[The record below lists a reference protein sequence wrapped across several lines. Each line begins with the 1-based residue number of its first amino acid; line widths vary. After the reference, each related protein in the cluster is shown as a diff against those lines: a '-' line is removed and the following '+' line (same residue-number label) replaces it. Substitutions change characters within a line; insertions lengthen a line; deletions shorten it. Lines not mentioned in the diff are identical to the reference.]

1 MTKKFLSKI
10 LNEFRTKDFLEN
22 SQYYKELSPR
32 MKKVVGSILTN
43 IDEKDLIKDLDNKIK
58 ESVIKYK
65 ISEKDLQNY
74 IDNEINLDLQREN

>member
-43 IDEKDLIKDLDNKIK
+43 IDEKDLIKGLDNKIK

-74 IDNEINLDLQREN
+74 IDKEINLELQREA

>member
-74 IDNEINLDLQREN
+74 IDKEINLELQREN

>member
-74 IDNEINLDLQREN
+74 IDKEINLELQREA

>member
-32 MKKVVGSILTN
+32 MKKVIGSILTN

-74 IDNEINLDLQREN
+74 IDKEINLELQREI

>member
-22 SQYYKELSPR
+22 SQYYNELSPR
-32 MKKVVGSILTN
+32 MKKVVGAILTN

-74 IDNEINLDLQREN
+74 IDKEINLELQREN

>member
-22 SQYYKELSPR
+22 SQYYNELSPR

-58 ESVIKYK
+58 ESVVKYK

-74 IDNEINLDLQREN
+74 IDKEINLELQREA

>member
-1 MTKKFLSKI
+1 MKKKFLSKI
-10 LNEFRTKDFLEN
+10 LKEYRTKDFLES

-74 IDNEINLDLQREN
+74 IDKEINLELQREN

>member
-1 MTKKFLSKI
+1 MKKKFLSKI
-10 LNEFRTKDFLEN
+10 LKEYRTKDFLEN

-74 IDNEINLDLQREN
+74 IDKEINLELQREN

>member
-1 MTKKFLSKI
+1 MKKKFLSKI

-32 MKKVVGSILTN
+32 MKKVIGSILTN

-74 IDNEINLDLQREN
+74 IDKEINLELQREA

>member
-22 SQYYKELSPR
+22 SQYYNELSPR
-32 MKKVVGSILTN
+32 MKKVVGAILTN

-74 IDNEINLDLQREN
+74 IDKEINLELQREA

>member
-22 SQYYKELSPR
+22 TQYYKELSPR

-74 IDNEINLDLQREN
+74 IDKEINLELQREN

>member
-22 SQYYKELSPR
+22 SQYYNELSPR

-74 IDNEINLDLQREN
+74 ID

>member
-22 SQYYKELSPR
+22 SQYYNELSPR

-74 IDNEINLDLQREN
+74 NHYDCHYCS

>member
-32 MKKVVGSILTN
+32 MKKVIGSILTN

-74 IDNEINLDLQREN
+74 IDKEINLELQREA

>member
-22 SQYYKELSPR
+22 SQYYNELSPR
-32 MKKVVGSILTN
+32 MKKVVGAILTN

-74 IDNEINLDLQREN
+74 IDKEINLELQREI

>member
-22 SQYYKELSPR
+22 SQYYNELSPR

-74 IDNEINLDLQREN
+74 IDKEINLELQREN

>member
-22 SQYYKELSPR
+22 SQCYNELSPR

-43 IDEKDLIKDLDNKIK
+43 IDENDLIKDLDNKIK

-65 ISEKDLQNY
+65 ISEKDLQSY
-74 IDNEINLDLQREN
+74 IDKEINLELQREA

>member
-32 MKKVVGSILTN
+32 MKKVIGSILTN

-74 IDNEINLDLQREN
+74 IDKEINLELQREN

>member
-22 SQYYKELSPR
+22 SRYYKELSPR
-32 MKKVVGSILTN
+32 MKKVIGSILTN

-74 IDNEINLDLQREN
+74 IDKEINLELQREA

>member
-43 IDEKDLIKDLDNKIK
+43 IDEKDLIKDQDNKIK

-74 IDNEINLDLQREN
+74 IDKEINLELQREN

>member
-22 SQYYKELSPR
+22 SQYYNELSPR

-74 IDNEINLDLQREN
+74 IDKEINLELQREA